1 LTADATVWVV
11 RAGRGGRY
19 ADGFRAAGVA
29 AIGWTRVGD
38 LGGLDRAEVAAA
50 VRAAYG
56 ERGAGTTAGMLHR
69 FASEIAIGD
78 WVLMPHAP
86 SRSLHGGRVTGAY
99 EHRAASRYPHV
110 RPVAWDQQFGREE
123 LAPELL
129 GTFSSVLT
137 VFRPAPQEALR
148 EFLEGA
154 E

>member
-1 LTADATVWVV
+1 V

-19 ADGFRAAGVA
+19 ADDFREAGIA
-29 AIGWTRVGD
+29 GIGWSRVGD
-38 LGGLDRAEVAAA
+38 LHGLDRAEVVAA

-56 ERGAGTTAGMLHR
+56 ERSAGATAGMLHR
-69 FASEIAIGD
+69 FASVIAVGD

-86 SRSLHGGRVTGAY
+86 SRSLHAGRVSGPY
-99 EHRAASRYPHV
+99 EHRPGSRYPHV
-110 RPVAWDQQFGREE
+110 RPVAWDQRFGREE

-137 VFRPAPQEALR
+137 VFRPSFQDALR

-154 E
+154 Q